1 MFAINMLRCY
11 CERSFRFQLI
21 SWGIQPTKRL
31 GSQGMFY
38 GIPAILYVSLVAFMA
53 SAIACTQV
61 EKQCNTDERGQ
72 KTVFDL

>member
-1 MFAINMLRCY
+1 
-11 CERSFRFQLI
+11 
-21 SWGIQPTKRL
+21 
-31 GSQGMFY
+31 MFY

-61 EKQCNTDERGQ
+61 EKQCNTDEKGQ